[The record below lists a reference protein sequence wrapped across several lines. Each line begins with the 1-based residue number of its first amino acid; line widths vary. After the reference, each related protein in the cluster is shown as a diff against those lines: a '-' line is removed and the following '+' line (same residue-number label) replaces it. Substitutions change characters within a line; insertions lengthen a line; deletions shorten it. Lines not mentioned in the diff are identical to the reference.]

1 MTSLSSYVLV
11 ASNVLRPID
20 DDAETIDGSIVQ
32 GLPAVGG
39 GGRSLQCAKVMRS
52 VESVRLSDL

>member
-1 MTSLSSYVLV
+1 MAPKTSWNEMTSLSSYVFV

-20 DDAETIDGSIVQ
+20 DDPEAIDGSIVQ

-39 GGRSLQCAKVMRS
+39 GGGACNAPR
-52 VESVRLSDL
+52 